1 MDRFFKMAGDLDVD
15 NLYEDVVSNKS
26 RLIVSPNMNIQNKEY
41 SETPKVLDS
50 VDNLDIET
58 YLSNIVSGVKY
69 DYESELGTVC
79 SEGNVIISLNEL
91 QKMVDS
97 GEYNIISANYF
108 NNEMIEIKY
117 QQIEK
122 NISRKM

>member
-26 RLIVSPNMNIQNKEY
+26 RLIVSPNMNIQNKDY